1 MGWVWL
7 LLLGAG
13 AMGALVLLGVPRLL
27 RSFVGAA
34 LMLGAAGYALQGRP
48 GLPASPA
55 VSARAAVEDDSGL
68 VALREAMWGRF
79 TGDGQWL
86 VAADAMARAGEN
98 RSAIRVVLSGI
109 RATPDSALLWTGLG
123 TALARHDGAVS
134 PPARFAFR
142 RAMRLAPGHPGP
154 PFFLGLALV
163 REGDLAGARTMWAR
177 ALARVPPQA
186 GYRAEIAGRLA
197 LLDRLLAM
205 APAGGR

>member
-27 RSFVGAA
+27 WSFVGAA

-55 VSARAAVEDDSGL
+55 VAARAAAEDDSGL
-68 VALREAMWGRF
+68 VSLREAMWGRF

-86 VAADAMARAGEN
+86 VAADAMARAGEK
-98 RSAIRVVLSGI
+98 RSAVRVVLSGI

-134 PPARFAFR
+134 PPARFAFA

-163 REGDLAGARTMWAR
+163 REGDFAGAQTAWRR
-177 ALARVPPQA
+177 ALALAPARA
-186 GYRAEIAGRLA
+186 AYRGEIAGRLA

-205 APAGGR
+205 EAGGR